1 MWPLNSPSCIRVALI
16 GAMKNGMSRINNQGW
31 KVLTVNT
38 IDCVGVR
45 DVTTRSGNNWL
56 SARPFVSVS
65 EMSQPLVEI
74 PGR

>member
-16 GAMKNGMSRINNQGW
+16 GAMKNGVSRISNQGW
-31 KVLTVNT
+31 KVLTVNK

-45 DVTTRSGNNWL
+45 DVTTRSGNSWL
-56 SARPFVSVS
+56 STRQFVSVS